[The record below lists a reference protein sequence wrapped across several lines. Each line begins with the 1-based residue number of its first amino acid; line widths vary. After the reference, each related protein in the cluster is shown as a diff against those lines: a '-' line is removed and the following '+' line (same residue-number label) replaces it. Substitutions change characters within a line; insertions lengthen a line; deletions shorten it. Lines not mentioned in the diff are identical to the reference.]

1 MKHAEQ
7 KLQTAIVVALRKRFD
22 CFVFH
27 VPNGGVRTALEAM
40 AFKDAGTTAGVP
52 DLIATGPEGRIAF
65 LEIKDRVQVR
75 ERAIDPFERLLTL
88 DPAQKTVVSELR
100 DRGFQVAVIDSV
112 DDAVAAL
119 DRLDFPP
126 KPRALAR
133 SAEAIATGF

>member
-1 MKHAEQ
+1 MKRGEQ
-7 KLQTAIVVALRKRFD
+7 KLQTAIVVALRKQFD

-52 DLIATGPEGRIAF
+52 DLIATGPEGRIGF

-75 ERAIDPFERLLTL
+75 ERAVDPFDRLLTL
-88 DPAQKTVVSELR
+88 DPAQKTVVSGLR
-100 DRGFQVAVIDSV
+100 GRGFRVAVIDSV

-119 DRLDFPP
+119 NSLGFPP
-126 KPRALAR
+126 KPRGGARSEIALAT
-133 SAEAIATGF
+133 EF